1 MGLVMTVMFN
11 YPDCSV
17 AKGISAQCWT
27 ILTRWVKKMEEDIE
41 EVEEDDMKNQNVEI
55 ILNFVEHLIAIL
67 PDMTRLQAELL

>member
-1 MGLVMTVMFN
+1 
-11 YPDCSV
+11 
-17 AKGISAQCWT
+17 
-27 ILTRWVKKMEEDIE
+27 MEEDIE